1 MQTQI
6 NIIASNNSEPPPA
19 APAISGRYDF
29 DLFGS
34 VSFSEVSGGRGG
46 GVDGS
51 KNKLFSK
58 FLLHCSV
65 RIELT

>member
-29 DLFGS
+29 DLLGS
-34 VSFSEVSGGRGG
+34 VSFSEVSGGNGG

-51 KNKLFSK
+51 KN
-58 FLLHCSV
+58 
-65 RIELT
+65 